1 MRKTI
6 LLALAIVASA
16 SFSTLSAK
24 DKKEKK
30 VVPPT
35 TEQKVVLKSANDS
48 LSYVSG
54 MALTNGL
61 MPFLKQNFG
70 VTDADMP
77 NVIEGFKEA
86 IAKRNDPKMKGF
98 QAGQQIAQMVDSRM
112 LPGLQKEFTIGTD
125 SLNDEMVF
133 NGFLASLNNDTT
145 YYTLDEAEKVF
156 AQQRVAYKN
165 RADSLNKKAGEDFL
179 AENKKQPGVVT
190 LPSGLQYKVLT
201 KGTGAIPKAT
211 DKVQVVYEGTTID
224 GKVFDATSKH
234 GGAKFD
240 TFTPQNLI
248 KGWQEALTLMPVGSK
263 WQLFIPYNLAYGERG
278 AGRDIAPYSA
288 LIFTMELKG
297 IEEPKAESA
306 NGKTIN
312 GKPSTTAGKA
322 KAGKAATSTS
332 KASKPSK
339 PILKKAPAKRK

>member
-86 IAKRNDPKMKGF
+86 IA
-98 QAGQQIAQMVDSRM
+98 
-112 LPGLQKEFTIGTD
+112 
-125 SLNDEMVF
+125 
-133 NGFLASLNNDTT
+133 TT
-145 YYTLDEAEKVF
+145 
-156 AQQRVAYKN
+156 R
-165 RADSLNKKAGEDFL
+165 R
-179 AENKKQPGVVT
+179 
-190 LPSGLQYKVLT
+190 
-201 KGTGAIPKAT
+201 
-211 DKVQVVYEGTTID
+211 
-224 GKVFDATSKH
+224 
-234 GGAKFD
+234 
-240 TFTPQNLI
+240 
-248 KGWQEALTLMPVGSK
+248 
-263 WQLFIPYNLAYGERG
+263 
-278 AGRDIAPYSA
+278 
-288 LIFTMELKG
+288 
-297 IEEPKAESA
+297 
-306 NGKTIN
+306 
-312 GKPSTTAGKA
+312 
-322 KAGKAATSTS
+322 
-332 KASKPSK
+332 
-339 PILKKAPAKRK
+339 